1 MLVVPQMSTP
11 KKRVSNTT
19 LVCFRYRPLPM
30 LSLIVSL
37 LHKIHT
43 YDVNNN
49 NLERSVT
56 MLPLIYEGIVVTCA
70 EVPLLIN
77 R

>member
-49 NLERSVT
+49 MKCSVT

-70 EVPLLIN
+70 EVPLLVN

>member
-49 NLERSVT
+49 LERSVT

-70 EVPLLIN
+70 EVPLLIY